1 MSEKSS
7 RYKEGADIAKSLIE
21 FWNSLP
27 DDAQRE
33 IKEKIDVRRDE
44 AELSVAIVG
53 YLLSISKNQ
62 NLKDAGEFLTGI
74 GETLVVDDIIK
85 HILKWL
91 RERGLREP
99 EFDPTIRAIP

>member
-7 RYKEGADIAKSLIE
+7 RYEEGADIAKSLIE

-53 YLLSISKNQ
+53 HLLSISKNQ
-62 NLKDAGEFLTGI
+62 DSKDAGEFLKGI

-85 HILKWL
+85 NILKWL
-91 RERGLREP
+91 RERTSG
-99 EFDPTIRAIP
+99 T

>member
-7 RYKEGADIAKSLIE
+7 RYEAGADISKAWIE

-27 DDAQRE
+27 ADAQRE
-33 IKEKIDVRRDE
+33 IKEKIDVRRGD
-44 AELSVAIVG
+44 AELSIAIVG
-53 YLLSISKNQ
+53 HLLALSENQ
-62 NLKDAGEFLTGI
+62 NLKDAGEFLKGI

-91 RERGLREP
+91 RERPSG
-99 EFDPTIRAIP
+99 T